1 MNDILIF
8 LTGVI
13 IYLIGLI
20 YKACNHK
27 YKNFIKKICFISFL
41 FSIAIILIG
50 NIFNFSDIKY
60 LIGGILIMIFP
71 IVSTLIKS
79 EI

>member
-20 YKACNHK
+20 YKACNHR
-27 YKNFIKKICFISFL
+27 YKNFIKKICLISFL
-41 FSIAIILIG
+41 FSTVIILIG
-50 NIFNFSDIKY
+50 NIFDFSDIKY
-60 LIGGILIMIFP
+60 LLGGILIIIFP
-71 IVSTLIKS
+71 IISTLIKS